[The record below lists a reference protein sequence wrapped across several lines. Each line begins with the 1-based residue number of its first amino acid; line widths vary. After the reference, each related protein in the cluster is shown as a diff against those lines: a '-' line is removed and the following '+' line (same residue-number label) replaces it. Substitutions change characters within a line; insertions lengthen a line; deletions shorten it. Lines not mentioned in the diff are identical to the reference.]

1 MTAKSLRRLDRL
13 TASSDS
19 SPHSRVIEW
28 LQTSE
33 SMPPPSSVV
42 EPVPISEPQPS
53 LPLGAEAVVSGPRS
67 ARVSRTSHS
76 TRRAQSVTSTMA
88 IEHLG
93 YTREIH
99 GHLLNAVGQMQTQAE
114 AQRAEAKQRE
124 EAQRAEA
131 RQREETP
138 RADNLQLLVQLKLNA
153 DQANAEREKMM
164 AENDLKRQ
172 RLLVETNA
180 ALLQEKMRADL
191 QKDMEVQR
199 FQQKERDRAIAA
211 QQQLRELAAQELQ
224 ERVNLE
230 RKLAEQQQQALLL
243 QEQGEI
249 DRLEV
254 QVDKRL
260 LEQKL
265 ENLEKQAPNAQVKAR
280 ENVTTPS
287 PGAATVELI
296 NSDALPPVV
305 IDASIP
311 ASDSLVL
318 STALPAMS
326 QVPGVAAGMSPY
338 TGHGPS
344 ITPRGPEVATT
355 PLSLANSDL
364 SQVVNTTGVHSVG
377 LPVIDRPPSGLP
389 SYLAY
394 GQQCLV
400 PPMLAQPYAS
410 SDVAVASAAPPL
422 SVGVSTTSVVQVPS
436 SNVVVS
442 GPVATI
448 GAGTRAT
455 YASLGAPLS
464 SAPPV
469 VDTKAVPLVGNPT
482 QVSAVGSLGQTPGI
496 VVPVAAPAAPTV
508 VVKQPEPVRPY
519 TGTTSY
525 K

>member
-1 MTAKSLRRLDRL
+1 
-13 TASSDS
+13 
-19 SPHSRVIEW
+19 
-28 LQTSE
+28 
-33 SMPPPSSVV
+33 
-42 EPVPISEPQPS
+42 
-53 LPLGAEAVVSGPRS
+53 
-67 ARVSRTSHS
+67 
-76 TRRAQSVTSTMA
+76 MA

-377 LPVIDRPPSGLP
+377 LPVIDRPPAGLP

-394 GQQCLV
+394 SQQCLV
-400 PPMLAQPYAS
+400 PLMLEQLYVS

-422 SVGVSTTSVVQVPS
+422 SVGVSTASVPVPS
-436 SNVVVS
+436 SNVVV
-442 GPVATI
+442 
-448 GAGTRAT
+448 GADTRAT

-469 VDTKAVPLVGNPT
+469 VDTKAVPLVGNGTSASAPLST
-482 QVSAVGSLGQTPGI
+482 QVSAVGSLGQTPG
-496 VVPVAAPAAPTV
+496 VVAPVAAPAAPMV
-508 VVKQPEPVRPY
+508 A
-519 TGTTSY
+519 
-525 K
+525 

>member
-1 MTAKSLRRLDRL
+1 MKPL
-13 TASSDS
+13 
-19 SPHSRVIEW
+19 SPD
-28 LQTSE
+28 
-33 SMPPPSSVV
+33 
-42 EPVPISEPQPS
+42 
-53 LPLGAEAVVSGPRS
+53 
-67 ARVSRTSHS
+67 
-76 TRRAQSVTSTMA
+76 
-88 IEHLG
+88 
-93 YTREIH
+93 
-99 GHLLNAVGQMQTQAE
+99 
-114 AQRAEAKQRE
+114 K
-124 EAQRAEA
+124 
-131 RQREETP
+131 
-138 RADNLQLLVQLKLNA
+138 
-153 DQANAEREKMM
+153 
-164 AENDLKRQ
+164 
-172 RLLVETNA
+172 
-180 ALLQEKMRADL
+180 
-191 QKDMEVQR
+191 
-199 FQQKERDRAIAA
+199 
-211 QQQLRELAAQELQ
+211 
-224 ERVNLE
+224 RVNLE
-230 RKLAEQQQQALLL
+230 RKLAEQQQQTLLL
-243 QEQGEI
+243 QKQGEI

-265 ENLEKQAPNAQVKAR
+265 ENLEKQAPNTQVKAR
-280 ENVTTPS
+280 QNVATPS

-296 NSDALPPVV
+296 NSNTPPPVV

-318 STALPAMS
+318 SAVSPAMS

-338 TGHGPS
+338 TGHGTS
-344 ITPRGPEVATT
+344 VTPRGPEVATT
-355 PLSLANSDL
+355 RLSVANSDL

-448 GAGTRAT
+448 GADTRAT

-508 VVKQPEPVRPY
+508 VVKQTEPVRPY